1 MLLAENDAMS
11 QPEALTASGPNVA
24 TSNVIKGQGFANDLE
39 AARKRTVNGKARDPD
54 GSQPFPLVALIPLE
68 SRVRLRVFDLHS
80 LRKLVCTVSWVR
92 SPHPLLQWWWT
103 ALWF

>member
-1 MLLAENDAMS
+1 M
-11 QPEALTASGPNVA
+11 A

-54 GSQPFPLVALIPLE
+54 GSQPFPLVASIPLE

-80 LRKLVCTVSWVR
+80 LRKLVLYRFLGTLTPSTVAVVVDGALVLIGSIAFCG
-92 SPHPLLQWWWT
+92 LL
-103 ALWF
+103 